1 MQVPE
6 VCRGYLQRLDT
17 CFDTCFFL
25 YLLPCFFSFFFPFLI
40 LMFDHDR
47 VKYDFR
53 PDEDEKCG
61 EAKEEEGVTD
71 FTDA

>member
-6 VCRGYLQRLDT
+6 VCREYLQLFDT

-25 YLLPCFFSFFFPFLI
+25 YLLPCFFFM

-53 PDEDEKCG
+53 PDEVVKCG